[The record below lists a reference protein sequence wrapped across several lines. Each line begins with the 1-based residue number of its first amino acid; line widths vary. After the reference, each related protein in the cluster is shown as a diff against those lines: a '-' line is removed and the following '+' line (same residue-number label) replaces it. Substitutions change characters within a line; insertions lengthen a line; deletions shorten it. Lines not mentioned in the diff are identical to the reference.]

1 MIIQHDR
8 GFVRGFNALPVVR
21 TMLAKPSSYNYVA
34 LPTSSMRDYRN
45 FVSSKYQLHVQTV
58 EEAGG
63 LRMVQMVQ
71 YFDSTHFASTKWYRD
86 TVFCPGGNFVRPKG
100 QAKRSMFIEDK
111 FGQEQ
116 LAELRE
122 KGLEDAFGKYSTW
135 LLDIFDGQPA
145 AGHIDGRDNRLQEA
159 NYYKYKFTKA
169 DAYSQEDLEFVGEQK
184 SPAAPEE
191 DDARAV

>member
-1 MIIQHDR
+1 MHGFDR
-8 GFVRGFNALPVVR
+8 
-21 TMLAKPSSYNYVA
+21 
-34 LPTSSMRDYRN
+34 
-45 FVSSKYQLHVQTV
+45 
-58 EEAGG
+58 
-63 LRMVQMVQ
+63 
-71 YFDSTHFASTKWYRD
+71 
-86 TVFCPGGNFVRPKG
+86 G

-191 DDARAV
+191 DDARAIESSKLPDGGEMTNNDAFDYLRAPRIVPGERGVAIAIEDRKGHKAAPQACY